1 MVRLL
6 GHCSNSTKVQTAQK
20 NRLQNIKHKE
30 PQQTYRLGT
39 ISYIKLLVYVCVC
52 VCVGGLYPVL
62 QAPNITLIFRSGS
75 QHLVSCSVLAVNL

>member
-1 MVRLL
+1 MERLL
-6 GHCSNSTKVQTAQK
+6 RLFKQHKGSNSTK

-39 ISYIKLLVYVCVC
+39 ISYIKLLVC

-75 QHLVSCSVLAVNL
+75 QHLVSCSVLALNL